1 MVNLTANGAN
11 PISLV
16 RYWIQYANVM
26 PNPEGKS
33 MVRKETTIGNGMEN
47 MNKQKFWE
55 ALAAPSIRGCH
66 GVRRS
71 DIDGSERNP
80 HWQWDGEND

>member
-1 MVNLTANGAN
+1 
-11 PISLV
+11 
-16 RYWIQYANVM
+16 
-26 PNPEGKS
+26 